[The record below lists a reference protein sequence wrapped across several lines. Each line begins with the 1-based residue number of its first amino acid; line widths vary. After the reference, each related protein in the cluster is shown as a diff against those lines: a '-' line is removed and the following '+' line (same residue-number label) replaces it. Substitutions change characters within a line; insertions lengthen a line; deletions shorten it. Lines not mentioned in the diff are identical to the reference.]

1 MNNGY
6 IKTKFTTA
14 DVNRERKKVHVGDKL
29 KYKTTVTDIL
39 NEKVSVVVWRKVIVT
54 RKHNHLVE
62 VEYIDRSNTFPVKTM
77 TYREIAFQ
85 KAGIDYDELRGKKK

>member
-6 IKTKFTTA
+6 IKTKFTTV
-14 DVNRERKKVHVGDKL
+14 DVNHERESVRVGDKL
-29 KYKTTVTDIL
+29 KYKTTVTDTL
-39 NEKVSVVVWRKVIVT
+39 NEKISVVVWRKVIVT

-62 VEYIDRSNTFPVKTM
+62 VEYIDRPNTFPVKTM

-85 KAGIDYDELRGKKK
+85 RAGIDYDELRGKKK